1 MTKTH
6 VVIGGGGV
14 YGIALL
20 GALAPTYKSIT
31 HFSGT
36 SAGAVISICLCLY
49 TPEELLKEL
58 DNFQFFPDESIDF
71 GYFLEEYGFVDGGFL
86 LDKVDE
92 LIHKKTHGTV
102 KTLLD
107 LYKYTGKTVHVC
119 GTNLSTQQAEYFYYE
134 THPTMNIRDAL
145 KISTSIPLV
154 MKKVEYKG
162 CLYTDGGVSDNFP
175 LKPFLNVKS
184 SKILGIRIKIL
195 PNNVNPSFQDY
206 IGLLVCTLIHKSTPI
221 SIDTIVIP
229 IMNLEITK
237 RLTYEEVHELYRLGK
252 RCYDDSICNTE
263 S

>member
-1 MTKTH
+1 MAKTH

-20 GALAPTYKSIT
+20 GALASTYESIT

-58 DNFQFFPDESIDF
+58 EGFEFFPDESIDF
-71 GYFLEEYGFVDGGFL
+71 GYFLEEFGFVDGRFL

-92 LIHKKTHGTV
+92 LIHRKTNGTV

-107 LYKYTGKTVHVC
+107 LYTYTGKTVHVC
-119 GTNLSTQQAEYFYYE
+119 GTNLSTQQAEYFNYK
-134 THPTMNIRDAL
+134 THPTMEIRDAL
-145 KISTSIPLV
+145 RISTSIPLV
-154 MKKVEYKG
+154 MKKVEYNG

-175 LKPFLNVKS
+175 LEPFVNVKS
-184 SKILGIRIKIL
+184 SKILGIRLKICH
-195 PNNVNPSFQDY
+195 NNVNLNFQDY
-206 IGLLVCTLIHKSTPI
+206 IGLLVCTLLHKSVPI
-221 SIDTIVIP
+221 DIDTVEIP
-229 IMNLEITK
+229 IMNLEVTK
-237 RLTYEEVHELYRLGK
+237 RLTYEEVHELYRMGK
-252 RCYDDSICNTE
+252 QCYEDSICNTE